1 MDIATAGGIIA
12 FSVLAAED
20 ITATDEAI
28 TMREA
33 IMAGPII
40 EAIVVTEAGHEENP
54 VAAAKTTVVLTAM
67 DAAGIMAADVAVSTA
82 ADVVGIAA
90 AGGIVS

>member
-12 FSVLAAED
+12 FSVRAAED
-20 ITATDEAI
+20 ITATDEAT

-40 EAIVVTEAGHEENP
+40 ETIVVTEAGHEENT
-54 VAAAKTTVVLTAM
+54 AAAANTTVAITAM
-67 DAAGIMAADVAVSTA
+67 DAAGIMAADTAGIAVV
-82 ADVVGIAA
+82 DVVGIAA
-90 AGGIVS
+90 AAGIVS

>member
-1 MDIATAGGIIA
+1 
-12 FSVLAAED
+12 
-20 ITATDEAI
+20 
-28 TMREA
+28 MREA

-67 DAAGIMAADVAVSTA
+67 DAAGIMAAATAV
-82 ADVVGIAA
+82 DVVGIAA
-90 AGGIVS
+90 AGDIVS